1 MRIELNYQAETL
13 EAAICAAIVTYP
25 GYGMP
30 VRSSISSYHEDS
42 FETLAIT
49 PEKMWCK
56 D

>member
-30 VRSSISSYHEDS
+30 ACEIINQLISRGFMGAAAGDGE
-42 FETLAIT
+42 
-49 PEKMWCK
+49 
-56 D
+56 